1 MAKKNNNN
9 KLFHFII
16 GVVFLT
22 IICVVTVGV
31 NTECHDLNVEIDDMN
46 RTLTLHKN
54 VYSSLDGRITTL
66 NRRDYIEKIA
76 RNKIELISAVIEPI
90 EIVLED

>member
-46 RTLTLHKN
+46 RTLTFHKN
-54 VYSSLDGRITTL
+54 EYSSLDGRITTL